1 MGKMSA
7 YIKKADILLIVF
19 LIAAGI
25 AATIAFS
32 GAESSGDRV
41 VVTVNGSEYGSY
53 DLHKDQVIK
62 LKTGNTISIE
72 KGKVFM
78 KSSTCRGQDCVKTGK
93 ISRAPGSIV
102 CLPHKVVVEIK
113 GKSNDYDTIAK

>member
-1 MGKMSA
+1 M
-7 YIKKADILLIVF
+7 ILIIL

-41 VVTVNGSEYGSY
+41 VVTVSGSEYGSY
-53 DLHKDQVIK
+53 DLHENQTIK
-62 LKTGNTISIE
+62 LNTGNTICIE
-72 KGKVFM
+72 EGKVFM
-78 KSSTCRGQDCVKTGK
+78 KKSTCYGQDCVKMGK
-93 ISRAPGSIV
+93 ISHSPDSII